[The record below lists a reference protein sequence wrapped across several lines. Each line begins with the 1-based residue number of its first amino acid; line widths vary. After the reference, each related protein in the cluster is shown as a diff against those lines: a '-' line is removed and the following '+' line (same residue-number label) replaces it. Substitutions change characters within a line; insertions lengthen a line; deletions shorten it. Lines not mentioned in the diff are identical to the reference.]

1 MKKLIALMLALL
13 TLMTLLTGCKEEQL
27 PSEDPTGDDLPP
39 IVVPNDPTG
48 GSTGGSTGTTEPSTG
63 GSTGTTEPSTGT
75 TEPTTPVDPKPSTG
89 DTVTFVAVKEIVY
102 STTVVNVRTKPTT
115 EGSEVLGKLTAGQGI
130 TRTGIGSN
138 GWDEVNYKGETAYIK
153 SEYLTTTKPQV
164 TVPDPEP
171 TVGKFTDV
179 NETVY
184 VKTSGGSLRV
194 RSLPSTDGSILGSL
208 ANGASVIRTGVG
220 ENGWSRITFEG
231 ATAYV
236 STDYLTTT
244 AP

>member
-13 TLMTLLTGCKEEQL
+13 TLMTMLTGCKEEEL
-27 PSEDPTGDDLPP
+27 PPEDTTGGDDLPP
-39 IVVPNDPTG
+39 IVFPGDTTGTGSGSGTTTG
-48 GSTGGSTGTTEPSTG
+48 GTTEPPTGGSTGTTEP
-63 GSTGTTEPSTGT
+63 
-75 TEPTTPVDPKPSTG
+75 TTPTDPKPSTG

-102 STTVVNVRTKPTT
+102 STTVVNVRTKPST

-153 SEYLTTTKPQV
+153 SEFLTTTKPQV

-171 TVGKFTDV
+171 TVGNFTDV

-236 STDYLTTT
+236 SSDYLTTT

>member
-1 MKKLIALMLALL
+1 MKKLIALMLAML
-13 TLMTLLTGCKEEQL
+13 TLMTLLTGCKEEEL
-27 PSEDPTGDDLPP
+27 PAGDPSGDDLPP
-39 IVVPNDPTG
+39 IVVPGDTTG
-48 GSTGGSTGTTEPSTG
+48 TGSGSTTGTTEPSTG

-75 TEPTTPVDPKPSTG
+75 TEPTTPTDPKPSTG
-89 DTVTFVAVKEIVY
+89 DTITFVAVKEIVY

-171 TVGKFTDV
+171 TVGNFTDV

-220 ENGWSRITFEG
+220 DNGWSRITFEG